1 MPRSA
6 IVKVNGINAGI
17 LKELN
22 REHYVFEYDKDY
34 VQNDELMPV
43 SLTLPKQT
51 GKFHSEYLFP
61 FFASLI
67 AEGANLSLQLRRLKI
82 DKQDEFGLL
91 LETSSAD
98 TIGDVTIHEIKN
110 QKNLNEH

>member
-6 IVKVNGINAGI
+6 IVKVNGVIAGV
-17 LKELN
+17 LKELD

-34 VQNDELMPV
+34 VLNDELMPV

-51 GKFHSEYLFP
+51 GKFESEYLFP

-67 AEGANLSLQLRRLKI
+67 AEGANLSLQSRRLKI

-91 LETSSAD
+91 LETSSSD
-98 TIGDVTIHEIKN
+98 TIGNVTIHEIKQEIN
-110 QKNLNEH
+110 